1 MSVCILSN
9 SYEQCQATADWL
21 LSKIQVHPTVA
32 IVCGSGLG
40 GLADILKD
48 PQVFNYSDIPNF
60 PQSTGVSAVVVCVRY
75 VCVCACLCIS
85 VCLSI
90 CLLVHGLLAGWFLE
104 HLMGKLVFACRGDSP
119 YMSMTASHTACSY
132 AVRVINPYFMI

>member
-60 PQSTGVSAVVVCVRY
+60 PQSTGVSAVVVWENSHQHVCSRVLINIHMC
-75 VCVCACLCIS
+75 VCVC
-85 VCLSI
+85 VCLSL
-90 CLLVHGLLAGWFLE
+90 C
-104 HLMGKLVFACRGDSP
+104 VF
-119 YMSMTASHTACSY
+119 
-132 AVRVINPYFMI
+132 